1 MKINIKNLKKT
12 YDKVVLDGID
22 LEIYNHNALAIIGKS
37 GCGKSTLL
45 RILSGIEFP
54 DGGTIN
60 INESS
65 IDKETVK
72 EFQTHI
78 GIVFQQHNLFPHLSV
93 LDNITLILEKT
104 RGYTK
109 EDAKAKAIT
118 LLTKLQLRDEINKKP
133 NNISGGQAQRA
144 SIARAL
150 STDPEIIFLDE
161 PTAALDPI
169 LTGEVLDSILE
180 LKSIGKDFIF
190 VTHEID
196 FVRKFADYFIFM
208 DEGKI
213 VEEGN
218 ISELNNPKTEK
229 LQLFLKRVI

>member
-1 MKINIKNLKKT
+1 MT
-12 YDKVVLDGID
+12 
-22 LEIYNHNALAIIGKS
+22 NAY
-37 GCGKSTLL
+37 
-45 RILSGIEFP
+45 E
-54 DGGTIN
+54 GTIN

-72 EFQTHI
+72 EFQKHI

-93 LDNITLILEKT
+93 LD
-104 RGYTK
+104 
-109 EDAKAKAIT
+109 
-118 LLTKLQLRDEINKKP
+118 
-133 NNISGGQAQRA
+133 
-144 SIARAL
+144 
-150 STDPEIIFLDE
+150 
-161 PTAALDPI
+161 PI

-180 LKSIGKDFIF
+180 LKSLGKDFIF
-190 VTHEID
+190 LTHEIN